1 MFRSRIKVW
10 NCDDSKN
17 KFIFDFHFCAK
28 LLGYELVTDAQLTL
42 VGSSLPSVLTHVY
55 RYLMPLQVFSLHE
68 KRRTDGATIKDKT
81 IFNCI

>member
-1 MFRSRIKVW
+1 MTVKINSFLMV
-10 NCDDSKN
+10 N
-17 KFIFDFHFCAK
+17 FCAK